1 MTQIYTTFKTF
12 WTQKLPRWSRI
23 VLRGLGV
30 LVLIIVLLFTGVA
43 WYINTHKKE
52 VLASLTNQLND
63 GLAGSLQIGNM
74 EPTFLS
80 GFPNVALRLEKVS
93 LRDSLFANHK
103 RTMLAAGHAE
113 VAINVMAL
121 LHGTVE
127 IKKIVINN
135 AVIDLYTDSNGYSNT
150 SIFKKKPK
158 KEKDKEGGGAL
169 PKLKKLTLNEVTFI
183 SDNRKSHKLYKFIIN
198 SLKADVD
205 FNLSGWEADVSIEAK
220 AKSMAFNTARGSFIK
235 DKGLDGGFDVV
246 YDDNKETIAF
256 NKKRLYIDGER
267 FDITASFGVGESG
280 KFSINIENEA
290 ILWKNAANLLSPNI
304 TTKLMMFNLSEPI
317 AVKCDIVGDFNAQGD
332 PLIRVNATVK
342 DNVLTTPGGNV
353 ANCNFFGV
361 FTNNNVPQDG
371 FNDANSA
378 IKLFNFNGT
387 YSDLPFTMQRAFI
400 LNLEKPVAVGDFSSQ
415 FDMTRLRTLVDEDL
429 LKFTKGTAAVK
440 VKFKADIVN
449 YKINKPIISGLI
461 NVKKADVSY
470 VPRKLEFKD
479 VSVAL
484 NFSDENLYIS
494 QIILKTGKSIVNME
508 GSIKN
513 FLNLYYTAP
522 QKIVLEWNMYS
533 PQLHLGEFMGFLG
546 TRKTTQA
553 AIKKNRKGNYTDD
566 LNELFEKSNV
576 DMKLKVDKLYYDNF
590 YATNA
595 HANVL
600 LTDSGNILVKN
611 AGFNHAG
618 GTLLINGS
626 MAQGNLN
633 KYNLDAR
640 VTNVDVS
647 TFMKAFDNFG
657 METLTS
663 KNIKGLF
670 STKANLTGSITDGG
684 KLVPRSMYGTVNFDL
699 KRGKL
704 YDFGPLQ
711 NVGKI
716 AFPFRDMKNIEFYDL
731 KGKFDV
737 KGERVTIHP
746 MQINSSVLNM
756 DIEGL
761 YSFGKGTKI
770 YVDVPLRNPKKDKD
784 IDDKE
789 ELAKRRNRGIV
800 VHLTAEDGE
809 DGKVKVKLGGKD
821 KEEKE

>member
-1 MTQIYTTFKTF
+1 MIKKTFQLKTF

-23 VLRGLGV
+23 LLRGIGV
-30 LVLIIVLLFTGVA
+30 LVFIIICLFIGIA

-52 VLASLTNQLND
+52 VLASLTSQLNE
-63 GLAGSLQIGNM
+63 GLAGSLQIKDI

-80 GFPNVALRLEKVS
+80 GFPNIALRLQSVV
-93 LRDSLFANHK
+93 LRDSLYENHK
-103 RTMLAAGHAE
+103 RTMLSAGQTD
-113 VAINVMAL
+113 VSINVMAL
-121 LHGTVE
+121 LHGTIE
-127 IKKIVINN
+127 IKKIAISN
-135 AVIDLYTDSNGYSNT
+135 AIIDLYTDDNGYSNT

-158 KEKDKEGGGAL
+158 KKKAGEGGTL
-169 PKLKKLTLNEVTFI
+169 PKLKKLTLDNVTFVA
-183 SDNRKSHKLYKFIIN
+183 DNRKTNKLYKFTIN
-198 SLKADVD
+198 NLKAALDY
-205 FNLSGWEADVSIEAK
+205 NLSGWEAEVSIEAK
-220 AKSMAFNTARGSFIK
+220 AHSMAFNTERGSFIK
-235 DKGLDGGFDVV
+235 EKGLDGGFDVV
-246 YDDNKETIAF
+246 YDEDEETIVF
-256 NKKRLYIDGER
+256 NKKRLYIGGES
-267 FDITASFGVGESG
+267 FDIAASIGVGESG
-280 KFSINIENEA
+280 KFSINISNEN

-304 TTKLMMFNLSEPI
+304 TKKLMMFNLSEPI
-317 AVKCDIVGDFNAQGD
+317 AVKCDIVGDFNSKGD
-332 PLIRVNATVK
+332 PLIRVNATIK
-342 DNVLTTPGGNV
+342 DNVLTTPGGDV
-353 ANCNFFGV
+353 ANCKFFGV
-361 FTNNNVPQDG
+361 FTNNNVPDKG
-371 FNDANSA
+371 FTDANSA

-387 YSDLPFTMQRAFI
+387 YSDLPFVMKKAFI
-400 LNLEKPVAVGDFSSQ
+400 LNLEKPIATGDFSSQ
-415 FDMTRLRTLVDEDL
+415 FDMQKLRSLVDEDL
-429 LKFTKGTAAVK
+429 LTFTKGTAAVK
-440 VKFKADIVN
+440 VNFKADIVN
-449 YKINKPIISGLI
+449 YKINKPILTGLI
-461 NVKKADVSY
+461 NIKNATVNY

-484 NFSDENLYIS
+484 NFNDENLYIS
-494 QIILKTGKSIVNME
+494 EIILKTGKSVVNME

-522 QKIVLEWNMYS
+522 EKMVLEWNMYS

-546 TRKTTQA
+546 TRKKTQK
-553 AIKKNRKGNYTDD
+553 AIKKTKKANYTDD

-576 DMKLKVDKLYYDNF
+576 NMKLRVDKLYYDNF

-595 HANVL
+595 KADIL
-600 LTDSGNILVKN
+600 LTDSGNILIKN
-611 AGFNHAG
+611 AGLNHAG

-633 KYNLDAR
+633 KYKLDAN
-640 VTNVDVS
+640 VNNVDIS
-647 TFMKAFDNFG
+647 TFMKAFNNFG

-663 KNIKGLF
+663 KNLKGQF
-670 STKANLTGSITDGG
+670 SSKANLTGSITDAG
-684 KLVPRSMYGTVNFDL
+684 KIVPRSIYGNINFNL
-699 KRGKL
+699 KKGRL
-704 YDFGPLQ
+704 YDFDPVR
-711 NVGKI
+711 NVGKL

-737 KGERVTIHP
+737 NGERVTIHP

-784 IDDKE
+784 IEDKE

-821 KEEKE
+821 KNDKE